1 WPSHVESTRPERE
14 VSDVDK
20 VCVRDR
26 DGGGDRGQMAGA
38 VLRAG
43 ARRVDQPDHPA
54 GGEAAGQSQSESR
67 LDRPRARPGTLRLLG
82 RNHAG
87 RARRG
92 ARRAGAVGQADRGSR
107 VTAPILRVVHRTAAR
122 TRLRTRGMKGNS
134 DYFAQLRSAFL
145 GMPGVR
151 AVQVNPLTESVL
163 VTHEVPID
171 PLLREAEQ
179 RGFLRLDLGPAE

>member
-1 WPSHVESTRPERE
+1 
-14 VSDVDK
+14 
-20 VCVRDR
+20 
-26 DGGGDRGQMAGA
+26 M
-38 VLRAG
+38 
-43 ARRVDQPDHPA
+43 
-54 GGEAAGQSQSESR
+54 
-67 LDRPRARPGTLRLLG
+67 
-82 RNHAG
+82 
-87 RARRG
+87 
-92 ARRAGAVGQADRGSR
+92 
-107 VTAPILRVVHRTAAR
+107 TAPILRVVHRTAAR

-179 RGFLRLDLGPAE
+179 RGFLRLDLGPAEDEPYLARIGRALNDSDRKLHETSGGRVNLDTLAFFGMLAGGVFQVARGNGLPAGVTMLRYALEFVTSASHTALAEQARQQSTGAGGAEPGK